1 MTSTLTVPATD
12 KQVAF
17 ISALLDE
24 RSVTQGTWSF
34 TIESFNTWIV
44 GGKNGLC
51 PLSKTNATEFIGS
64 LLKMPK
70 KITMDATTA
79 TTATATAV
87 VMPTYVGQQSKWQR
101 IQQIGQ
107 VVPAA
112 KYALERLNQPGAFD
126 FFEVYKAK
134 NTGNIS
140 VMRLTGS
147 PSYWNK
153 VWLGQTDQLTTMR
166 RIARDAMGAAVTYA
180 KEHGRCAVCNAHL
193 SDPKSISLSM
203 GPICVKKFS

>member
-17 ISALLDE
+17 IVSLLAE
-24 RSVTQGTWSF
+24 RNLDGVSWAF
-34 TIESFNTWIV
+34 TIKSFNAWITD
-44 GGKNGLC
+44 GKQTPC
-51 PLSKTNATEFIGS
+51 PVSKSTATEFIGA
-64 LLKMPK
+64 LLKQPK
-70 KITMDATTA
+70 KVVTSPPITT
-79 TTATATAV
+79 
-87 VMPTYVGQQSKWQR
+87 PKSKWQS

-112 KYALERLNQPGAFD
+112 KYALERVDQPGAFD

-147 PSYWNK
+147 PTYWNK
-153 VWLGQTDQLTTMR
+153 VWLGQTDQLTTIR
-166 RIARDAMGAAVTYA
+166 RIARDAMSAAIAYA

-193 SDPKSISLSM
+193 SDPKSISQSM
-203 GPICVKKFS
+203 GPVCVKKFS